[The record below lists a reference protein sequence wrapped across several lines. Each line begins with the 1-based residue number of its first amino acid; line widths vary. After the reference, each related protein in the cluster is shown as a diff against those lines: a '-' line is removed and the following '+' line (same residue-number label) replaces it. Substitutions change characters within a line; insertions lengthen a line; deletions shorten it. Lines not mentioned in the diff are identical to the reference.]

1 MEFVEFVIGI
11 SLALI
16 LIAFVCLIAFV
27 WYKKMKENMKEK
39 GKKYGALKYGVGTHR
54 YGLPNV
60 KERASTN
67 IFLAD
72 DKIVIEADKRT
83 FEVTYEQLTAAE
95 AMTAT
100 DLLTKDKSVIGRAIV
115 GGLLLGPI
123 GAIVGGMSG
132 ASKEKMKGNF
142 LILNYIPSNS
152 DETKVLIFNMGS
164 YWSAQNLAK
173 FIKKKMPPQPSRVQL

>member
-1 MEFVEFVIGI
+1 MEFVIALMI
-11 SLALI
+11 PLALALI
-16 LIAFVCLIAFV
+16 GFV
-27 WYKKMKENMKEK
+27 WNKNMKEK
-39 GKKYGALKYGVGTHR
+39 GKKYGALKYGVGTHM

-60 KERASTN
+60 KEYASTN

-115 GGLLLGPI
+115 GGVLLGPI

-132 ASKEKMKGNF
+132 IGKEKMKGNF

-164 YWSAQNLAK
+164 YSLAQNLAK
-173 FIKKKMPPQPSRVQL
+173 FIKKKMPPQPSTVQL